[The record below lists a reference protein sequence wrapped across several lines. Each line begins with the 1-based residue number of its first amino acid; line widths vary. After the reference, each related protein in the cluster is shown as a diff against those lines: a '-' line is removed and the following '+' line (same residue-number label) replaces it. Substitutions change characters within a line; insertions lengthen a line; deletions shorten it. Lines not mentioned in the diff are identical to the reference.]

1 MGGDY
6 DIVCFSPVGWNV
18 EWQRPHQLLRRFAR
32 ERRVFYI
39 QEPVS
44 GSPTARL
51 DGEESGDSPVQ
62 VFTPRLPDHI
72 SDLEK
77 RYYLVSLI
85 NQLFNTFQIQNYI
98 LWHFTP
104 RFLGYTRHL
113 CPQMVIYDC
122 IGPVDQD
129 DRELVE
135 LERQLVRSAELVL
148 NDGARE
154 CRALPAQG
162 TGPCFVPGS
171 MEIDHYHR
179 AREQATEPAD
189 QAIIP
194 SPRIGFLGVLNH
206 TFDFELLE
214 AAASLRPEWQF
225 VLVGPVNI
233 DISRVLSRK
242 NVHYVGDRAFSD
254 HPAYLAGWDA
264 AIFPLR
270 QDSGL
275 KRAAAIQV
283 PQYLAAGL
291 PVVASPIPVLQEVYT
306 GGDMVWFG
314 ETPEQFCQGLELAL
328 AQRCLGDRWL
338 KKVDSGLLNYT
349 WDQAWAWMKQ
359 AIDDALV
366 LTLPP
371 RSIPFESK
379 FQKTAGRKQVT
390 VSSW

>member
-6 DIVCFSPVGWNV
+6 DIVCFSPVGWDV

-51 DGEESGDSPVQ
+51 EGEESGDSSVR
-62 VFTPRLPDHI
+62 VFTPRLPEHI

-77 RYYLVSLI
+77 RYFLVSLI
-85 NQLFNTFQIQNYI
+85 NQLVNTFQIQNFI

-104 RFLGYTRHL
+104 RFLEYTRQL
-113 CPQMVIYDC
+113 CPQLVIYDS

-129 DRELVE
+129 DRELVD
-135 LERQLVRSAELVL
+135 LERQLLRSAELVL

-154 CRALPAQG
+154 CRVLPAQG
-162 TGPCFVPGS
+162 SGPVFVPGS
-171 MEIDHYHR
+171 MEIDHYYR
-179 AREQATEPAD
+179 AREQAADPAD
-189 QAIIP
+189 QAKIP

-214 AAASLRPEWQF
+214 AVASLRPEWQF

-233 DISRVLSRK
+233 DISRALARR

-254 HPAYLAGWDA
+254 HPAYLSGWDA
-264 AIFPLR
+264 AILPLR
-270 QDSGL
+270 RDSGL

-291 PVVASPIPVLQEVYT
+291 PVVSSPIPVLQNVYT
-306 GGDMVWFG
+306 GRDMVWFG
-314 ETPEQFCQGLELAL
+314 ETPEQFCQGLENAL
-328 AQRCLGDRWL
+328 AQRRLGDRWL
-338 KKVDSGLLNYT
+338 EKIDAGLPTYA

-359 AIDDALV
+359 AIAEALV
-366 LTLPP
+366 STLPA
-371 RSIPFESK
+371 RSIPFERK
-379 FQKTAGRKQVT
+379 FQKTAARKQVT
-390 VSSW
+390 ARSM